1 MRRLFW
7 VAVGAAG
14 AVVVAKRLEETARRY
29 TPAGVAERVEEA
41 GERTTEAVGSALQR
55 FRSARAERERD
66 LLTTLLVTPE
76 GGDPHAV
83 LGRGRRHREPWDD
96 DEAAGARATSSSASG
111 RTAAGG
117 ADGARPSGRV
127 DRDEPL
133 YDF

>member
-14 AVVVAKRLEETARRY
+14 AVVVARRLEETARRY

-41 GERTTEAVGSALQR
+41 GERTTEAVGGALQR
-55 FRSARAERERD
+55 FRSARAEREHE

-76 GGDPHAV
+76 GEDPHAV
-83 LGRGRRHREPWDD
+83 LGRGRRHRDAWDAED
-96 DEAAGARATSSSASG
+96 DAASSAATG
-111 RTAAGG
+111 HRTASSA
-117 ADGARPSGRV
+117 AARTDGARPSGRV

-133 YDF
+133 YEF

>member
-7 VAVGAAG
+7 VTVGAAG
-14 AVVVAKRLEETARRY
+14 AVVVARRLEQTARRY

-55 FRSARAERERD
+55 FRAARAEREHE

-76 GGDPHAV
+76 DGDPHAV
-83 LGRGRRHREPWDD
+83 FGRGRRERD
-96 DEAAGARATSSSASG
+96 A
-111 RTAAGG
+111 
-117 ADGARPSGRV
+117 ARPAGRV
-127 DRDEPL
+127 DDSEPL

>member
-7 VAVGAAG
+7 VTVGAAG
-14 AVVVAKRLEETARRY
+14 AVVVARRLEQTARRY
-29 TPAGVAERVEEA
+29 TPAGVAERVEVA

-55 FRSARAERERD
+55 FRVARAEREQE

-83 LGRGRRHREPWDD
+83 FGRGRRDD
-96 DEAAGARATSSSASG
+96 DPWRAEASSASG
-111 RTAAGG
+111 RPAGT
-117 ADGARPSGRV
+117 RPSGRV
-127 DRDEPL
+127 DESEPL